1 MKRGNA
7 VSELLHALRD
17 PALPFLRMALLAGV
31 LSSIAFGILGPIVT
45 ARRIVTIAGS
55 ISHSVL
61 GGIGLALFLFH
72 ERGWLWCRPT
82 LGALAAALLSAAI
95 IGAVSLYGKEREDT
109 VIGAVWTVGM
119 AAGVLFLSLTHAF
132 VDPMS
137 YLFGNILLLTKTDL
151 LLIAG
156 LDAVILTVILLCY
169 NAFVAVCFDEEYAKL
184 RGLNTGFLYQLLLIL
199 VALTVVL
206 FLPIVGTV
214 LVIAMLTLPAA
225 IAGLFAKHLWSMMA
239 GSIVIGMVFTVLG
252 IGLSYA
258 RDLPSGSTIVV
269 LLGAVYLVLVAVLRI
284 RKR

>member
-1 MKRGNA
+1 
-7 VSELLHALRD
+7 
-17 PALPFLRMALLAGV
+17 MALLAGV
-31 LSSIAFGILGPIVT
+31 LSSVAFGILGPIVT
-45 ARRIVTIAGS
+45 ARRIVNIAGS

-61 GGIGLALFLFH
+61 GGVGLALFLFH
-72 ERGWLWCRPT
+72 EKGWLWCRPT
-82 LGALAAALLSAAI
+82 LGALAAALLSAVI
-95 IGAVSLYGKEREDT
+95 IGTVSLYGKEREDT

-151 LLIAG
+151 ILIAG
-156 LDAVILTVILLCY
+156 LDAVIVAVTVFLY

-184 RGLNTGFLYQLLLIL
+184 RGLNTGFLFLLLLVL

-206 FLPIVGTV
+206 FLPVVGTV

-225 IAGLFAKHLWSMMA
+225 IAGIFAKHLWSTMA
-239 GSIVIGMVFTVLG
+239 GSILIGMVFTVLG
-252 IGLSYA
+252 IGLSYV

-269 LLGAVYLVLVAVLRI
+269 LLGAVYLALVAVRRI
-284 RKR
+284 LKRQ

>member
-1 MKRGNA
+1 
-7 VSELLHALRD
+7 VSDLLHALRD

-61 GGIGLALFLFH
+61 GGIGLALFLYH
-72 ERGWLWCRPT
+72 EKGWLWCRPT
-82 LGALAAALLSAAI
+82 LGALAAALVSAAV

-156 LDAVILTVILLCY
+156 LDAVILAVILLCY

-184 RGLNTGFLYQLLLIL
+184 RGLNTGFLYMLLLVL

-225 IAGLFAKHLWSMMA
+225 ISGLFAKHLWSMMV
-239 GSIVIGMVFTVLG
+239 GSALIGAVFTVLG
-252 IGLSYA
+252 IGLSYS

-269 LLGAVYLVLVAVLRI
+269 LLGVAYLVLVGVFRLV
-284 RKR
+284 KR

>member
-1 MKRGNA
+1 

-61 GGIGLALFLFH
+61 GGIGLALYLFH

-82 LGALAAALLSAAI
+82 LGALAAALLSAAV

-184 RGLNTGFLYQLLLIL
+184 RGLNTGLLYQLLLIL

-239 GSIVIGMVFTVLG
+239 GSIAVGMVFTVLG

-269 LLGAVYLVLVAVLRI
+269 LLGGVYLVLVAVLRI